1 MLAAVSPDS
10 CVRKKVLTVEER
22 VAVLAKIDSG
32 RGSKKESGYRGGDF

>member
-10 CVRKKVLTVEER
+10 CVRNKVLTVEER

-32 RGSKKESGYRGGDF
+32 RGSQDIGGDF